1 MANTFTG
8 FSNDEILASVG
19 IRRQDVP
26 AQVNITNKGGAATPS
41 PAPAVSE
48 DKDEDKGNFWDR
60 AKGMFGNIFTKEE
73 DTEQP
78 TTLQTTNKP
87 ESKDDE
93 DVSKYVEDLSGKTTA
108 ATYDSREGVDD
119 VDYGKLL
126 VGVGRKGINQFAG
139 TIASTADWLLGK
151 PLAAA
156 GWENN
161 PFSWLNQEMKN
172 EAQMLSE
179 IYDENANQSVPAQLF
194 NKYGPSVVATLP
206 DALTAIY
213 SGGAS
218 AALSGASKS
227 GGIINTV
234 RNAMT
239 TLIKN
244 PQFWTSFARTAG
256 PSYEEAVSEGASDI
270 EASAAAVLTALNSG
284 IIEVGGG
291 GIQELPNEVRNNGTP
306 GILAWVK
313 STLDEGKEEVV
324 QGIMTRAVQNL
335 VYRGGPVVSLED
347 ENAVF
352 NPKTMA
358 EDAAGGLIVGGLV
371 SGGQLAVNAAINAG
385 RANTQ
390 TPTTP
395 TTPNA
400 PTPPTAPTAP
410 IEAPTAPITPPEAPT
425 VPTPA
430 QGEISPSEG
439 VSAEPTTYT
448 ANAENVSRVDPG
460 APGFEAT
467 NVDGERRAESAPPAA
482 DTNINTP
489 AVEDTKV
496 NTPFADDAEM
506 GIFSDTSVGAAA
518 PAQGKTVPTRFSLK
532 DSEWGTQEMR
542 DAIDPGTHEEVGR
555 ALRHA
560 RARGRLITDEN
571 GNMLY
576 VEETAD
582 DLLDVE
588 SWDRIDQTLAT
599 SYLAPELFN
608 RGDMDRYQKLM
619 ERVVKNRS
627 EAGGMLQEARDY
639 PRTPDGKVAQAIQ
652 AVQAINDTKNSK
664 ADRNRTNVGGTTKAA
679 KSIVEGE
686 VEAAAEAAEAGIV
699 KETATSTRKKPSSS
713 ELNPD
718 GSFKVGTKVMAK
730 DRGNIG
736 TVVSYDPATNTYLV
750 RFVAKNGATK
760 TVRLPAD
767 QLEALRGPDGK
778 GGKSRANDSEDKVST
793 SYADIGERLA
803 NKLIKQAENNFST
816 PSEEQQILN
825 ILTRF
830 ANEHGAPKGE
840 RRKSETAVDQ
850 LKHYLA
856 NKDAY
861 HKAWQRMQALIN
873 EKGWAE
879 ANPELLSA
887 FNNILTTSGAD
898 IHGMSEGTIIRAM
911 LEGSKDL
918 GISKTD
924 IQKYAALDAESAVA
938 QKLSENLISEVGA
951 SGTDAIGIELAVKD
965 YVAKIAAEDTA
976 EDRLG
981 GVMSAAAKATDIKL
995 GDVLKQSWQ
1004 DKAKARKAIADYV
1017 VEKYGLVGDEAIAAA
1032 DAISQRFYN
1041 ELAERSQR
1049 ALEARFK
1056 PRGRRKSKTRY
1067 ERFAELLINMDAV
1080 NDDTF
1085 RDLAV
1090 QSIYGEDVQLS
1101 EAEIR
1106 EIHLIMEESIAARAT
1121 DPRKAD
1127 LLEAQ
1132 ANKIIASKMPR
1143 SFKNKLT
1150 TMLYNSMLGNLKTLI
1165 ARNAL
1170 GNVGLAA
1177 LEQAPTKVF
1186 TAAADKIIGG
1196 VTGER
1201 YHAMPNLEYYKEYGK
1216 GFAKGIKDFA
1226 SDFAVDVHTPRS
1238 GEEATVEMQYKP
1250 FKSEFMNGI
1259 NKLVRGG
1266 LEIGDRPFYEAQYAA
1281 RMQELNRLKDGR
1293 KLSEE
1298 QIAEFDEW
1306 APVMAQLDALSAVFQ
1321 TKNTKDNPEAAKTA
1335 EGLRNLKE
1343 AVNGIVQGVTGMDIA
1358 GQAALPFTSTPG
1370 NILETFADYA
1380 PGLGLAKNAIQSG
1393 REIREGRFNQS
1404 RAAKQ
1409 LGRQATGA
1417 LLWGA
1422 GQALAG
1428 MGAVSGGGNEQ
1439 DKELLEQ
1446 SGWQDYSVKIGNHWY
1461 GFEWLPIIGPL
1472 LAGAADFH
1480 EARKYGDAN
1489 FLDALGTAA
1498 GTVTEMSALQGL
1510 NRLFGGYG
1518 NTVEGFADALLGLPG
1533 QAVPSIMRQFA
1544 KTADEYERTTYDPN
1558 AIVSELKYVASGIPF
1573 VRNLLPEAVDM
1584 FGNPVEAGDGRGY
1597 GARALEN
1604 FLSPGWL
1611 SEEKD
1616 DPLTN
1621 ELLRLAESGNA
1632 VGISTIDKTYTDST
1646 GRTVKMSAAQYH
1658 DYQVTRGTVMAE
1670 IMEGVMSSASY
1681 NSLTDAQKSEAMEF
1695 AVDVANDAAKAE
1707 LFKNAGLKYNSEY
1720 ADVVAL
1726 GDDAGDYVL
1735 TKEAFAEVHNAYSN
1749 EEAIDPAA
1757 ARALDALLG
1766 KSGSYGRDVMELLE
1780 EVKGFKALAAANEA
1794 GLSTQTYFSI
1804 KDATRDYSKAWQ
1816 KNEAILDMRN
1826 LSEQDKLTAIKLNF
1840 DSANTQEKWQTAYDS
1855 GIPLN
1860 IIVAYYSSEQLVGA
1874 DGKKLPAEQRR
1885 NAALQNMTAG
1895 QYDTLK
1901 GIWK

>member
-1 MANTFTG
+1 MANYQDRINALIG
-8 FSNDEILASVG
+8 GDVG
-19 IRRQDVP
+19 GSTQNSGTDYKDRI
-26 AQVNITNKGGAATPS
+26 NNLIGGKGGAATPS
-41 PAPAVSE
+41 PTPAVSE
-48 DKDEDKGNFWDR
+48 DKDEEKDKGNFWDR
-60 AKGMFGNIFTKEE
+60 VKGMFGNIFTKEE
-73 DTEQP
+73 DTEQQP
-78 TTLQTTNKP
+78 TTLQTTNKA
-87 ESKDDE
+87 ESRDDE
-93 DVSKYVEDLSGKTTA
+93 DVTNYLADINRRADAAVERNANAEQARTNLGYVGERGVAAIPKAVQDLINAAGYMGQAYMKVQNAAQGNDVIALGAITGNDALMSIGEEKLREATEPELKLDTVAHFGDKANAKVEEKYAGRISESA
-108 ATYDSREGVDD
+108 AT
-119 VDYGKLL
+119 
-126 VGVGRKGINQFAG
+126 AG
-139 TIASTADWLLGK
+139 DIASTIGYMVPSIISNIIAPGSSLFSMALSAGGGATQEAIDAGIDHNRALLKGTAVGITTALSEKIADGLAGIFGKGAADDFIESLVKSKLSNESAQTAVMGLYRLLGEGFEEFAEE
-151 PLAAA
+151 LANKISNELIIDA
-156 GWENN
+156 GTSYN
-161 PFSWLNQEMKN
+161 
-172 EAQMLSE
+172 
-179 IYDENANQSVPAQLF
+179 YDERSFLE
-194 NKYGPSVVATLP
+194 TLK
-206 DALTAIY
+206 DAGI
-213 SGGAS
+213 SGLMGMAVS
-218 AALSGASKS
+218 
-227 GGIINTV
+227 GIINTA
-234 RNAMT
+234 NGA
-239 TLIKN
+239 
-244 PQFWTSFARTAG
+244 ARG
-256 PSYEEAVSEGASDI
+256 LFDGATPKQIAD
-270 EASAAAVLTALNSG
+270 AAADTV
-284 IIEVGGG
+284 I
-291 GIQELPNEVRNNGTP
+291 NEVKG
-306 GILAWVK
+306 
-313 STLDEGKEEVV
+313 
-324 QGIMTRAVQNL
+324 
-335 VYRGGPVVSLED
+335 
-347 ENAVF
+347 NA
-352 NPKTMA
+352 
-358 EDAAGGLIVGGLV
+358 
-371 SGGQLAVNAAINAG
+371 
-385 RANTQ
+385 
-390 TPTTP
+390 
-395 TTPNA
+395 
-400 PTPPTAPTAP
+400 
-410 IEAPTAPITPPEAPT
+410 
-425 VPTPA
+425 A

-460 APGFEAT
+460 APGFET
-467 NVDGERRAESAPPAA
+467 VVTDGEQRAESAPPAA

-518 PAQGKTVPTRFSLK
+518 PAQGKMVPTRFSLK

-560 RARGRLITDEN
+560 RAMGRLITDEN

-664 ADRNRTNVGGTTKAA
+664 ADKNRTNVGGTAKAA

-699 KETATSTRKKPSSS
+699 KETATPTRKKPSSS

-736 TVVSYDPATNTYLV
+736 TIVSYDPATNTYLV

-778 GGKSRANDSEDKVST
+778 GGNPRANGSEDKVST

-816 PSEEQQILN
+816 PSEEQQILS

-887 FNNILTTSGAD
+887 FNNILTASGAD

-938 QKLSENLISEVGA
+938 QKLSEDLISEVGA

-1080 NDDTF
+1080 SDDTF

-1306 APVMAQLDALSAVFQ
+1306 APVIAQLDALSAVFQ

-1335 EGLRNLKE
+1335 EGLRHLKE
-1343 AVNGIVQGVTGMDIA
+1343 GANGICMGLTGIDIA

-1370 NILETFADYA
+1370 NILETLADYA
-1380 PGLGLAKNAIQSG
+1380 PGIGLAKNAIQSG

-1428 MGAVSGGGNEQ
+1428 MGAVSGGGNDQ

-1461 GFEWLPIIGPL
+1461 GYEWLPIIGPL
-1472 LAGAADFH
+1472 IAGAADFH

-1489 FLDALGTAA
+1489 FLGALSTVA

-1518 NTVEGFADALLGLPG
+1518 NTVEGFADAVLGLPS
-1533 QAVPSIMRQFA
+1533 QAVPSILRQFA

-1558 AIVSELKYVASGIPF
+1558 AIISSLRYVASGIPF

-1632 VGISTIDKTYTDST
+1632 VGISTIGKTYTDST
-1646 GRTVKMSAAQYH
+1646 GRTIKMSAAQYH

-1707 LFKNAGLKYNSEY
+1707 LFKNAGLKYDSEY

-1735 TKEAFAEVHNAYSN
+1735 TKEAFAEVYNAYSN

-1780 EVKGFKALAAANEA
+1780 EVTGFKALAAANEA

-1804 KDATRDYSKAWQ
+1804 KDATRDDSKAWQ

-1885 NAALQNMTAG
+1885 NAALQNMTAW

>member
-41 PAPAVSE
+41 PTPAVSTAKDE

-60 AKGMFGNIFTKEE
+60 VKGMFGNIFTKEE
-73 DTEQP
+73 DAEQQP
-78 TTLQTTNKP
+78 TTLQTTNKA

-93 DVSKYVEDLSGKTTA
+93 DVTNYLADINRRADTAVERNANAEQARTNLGYVGERGVAAIPKAVQDFINAAGYMGQAYMNVQNAAQGNDMVGLGAITGNDALMSAGEAKVREATEPELKLDTVAHFGDKANAKVEEKYAGRISENA
-108 ATYDSREGVDD
+108 AV
-119 VDYGKLL
+119 
-126 VGVGRKGINQFAG
+126 AG
-139 TIASTADWLLGK
+139 DIASTIGYMVPSIISNIIAPGSSLFSMALSAGGGATQEAIDAGIDHNRALLKGTAVGITAALGEKIADGVAGIFGKGAADDFIESLVKSKLSSEGAQSAVMGLYRLLGEGFEEFAEE
-151 PLAAA
+151 LANKISNELIIDA
-156 GWENN
+156 GTSYN
-161 PFSWLNQEMKN
+161 
-172 EAQMLSE
+172 
-179 IYDENANQSVPAQLF
+179 YDERSF
-194 NKYGPSVVATLP
+194 GETLK
-206 DALTAIY
+206 DAGI
-213 SGGAS
+213 SGLMGIAVS
-218 AALSGASKS
+218 
-227 GGIINTV
+227 GIINTA
-234 RNAMT
+234 NGA
-239 TLIKN
+239 
-244 PQFWTSFARTAG
+244 ARG
-256 PSYEEAVSEGASDI
+256 IFDGATPKQIAD
-270 EASAAAVLTALNSG
+270 AAADTV
-284 IIEVGGG
+284 I
-291 GIQELPNEVRNNGTP
+291 NEV
-306 GILAWVK
+306 K
-313 STLDEGKEEVV
+313 S
-324 QGIMTRAVQNL
+324 
-335 VYRGGPVVSLED
+335 
-347 ENAVF
+347 NA
-352 NPKTMA
+352 T
-358 EDAAGGLIVGGLV
+358 
-371 SGGQLAVNAAINAG
+371 
-385 RANTQ
+385 
-390 TPTTP
+390 
-395 TTPNA
+395 
-400 PTPPTAPTAP
+400 
-410 IEAPTAPITPPEAPT
+410 
-425 VPTPA
+425 

-448 ANAENVSRVDPG
+448 ANVESVGRANQGE
-460 APGFEAT
+460 PGFETVVA
-467 NVDGERRAESAPPAA
+467 DGEQRGESAVPAA
-482 DTNINTP
+482 DININTP

-496 NTPFADDAEM
+496 KTPFADDAEM

-518 PAQGKTVPTRFSLK
+518 PAQGKMVPTQFSLK

-664 ADRNRTNVGGTTKAA
+664 ADKNRTNVGGTTKAA

-686 VEAAAEAAEAGIV
+686 VEAAAEAAEAGI
-699 KETATSTRKKPSSS
+699 TQP
-713 ELNPD
+713 
-718 GSFKVGTKVMAK
+718 
-730 DRGNIG
+730 
-736 TVVSYDPATNTYLV
+736 
-750 RFVAKNGATK
+750 
-760 TVRLPAD
+760 
-767 QLEALRGPDGK
+767 
-778 GGKSRANDSEDKVST
+778 
-793 SYADIGERLA
+793 ADIGEKLARRLLGRA
-803 NKLIKQAENNFST
+803 KDKAENT
-816 PSEEQQILN
+816 SEEQRILST
-825 ILTRF
+825 LMQF
-830 ANEHGAPKGE
+830 ASDAGAPKGKGTTP
-840 RRKSETAVDQ
+840 RTAVDR

-938 QKLSENLISEVGA
+938 QKLSENLISAVGA

-1056 PRGRRKSKTRY
+1056 PRGRRKSKTQY

-1080 NDDTF
+1080 NDDAF

-1177 LEQAPTKVF
+1177 LEQAPTKIF

-1226 SDFAVDVHTPRS
+1226 SDFAMDVHTPRS

-1428 MGAVSGGGNEQ
+1428 MGAISGGGNEQ

-1446 SGWQDYSVKIGNHWY
+1446 SGWQEYSVKIGNHWY

-1632 VGISTIDKTYTDST
+1632 VGISTIGKTYTDST

-1707 LFKNAGLKYNSEY
+1707 LFKNAGLKYDSKY

-1735 TKEAFAEVHNAYSN
+1735 TKEAFAEVYNAYSN

-1780 EVKGFKALAAANEA
+1780 EVTGFKALAAANEA

-1840 DSANTQEKWQTAYDS
+1840 DSANTQEKWQAAYDS

-1874 DGKKLPAEQRR
+1874 DGKKLPADQRR
-1885 NAALQNMTAG
+1885 NAALQSMTAS